1 MAARYEWGF
10 GEQRVPGP
18 PAFAAGAD
26 VRPLSSSQIYNLGTG
41 TGYSVLQMVQ
51 AMEKASGREV
61 GAESLTPVVLSA
73 CLGSPHDSV
82 GALCR
87 ALAAPCPTVM
97 LSLQIKY
104 KITGRREGDVA
115 ACYANPE
122 LAERELGWK
131 AAFGLDKMCKNI
143 SSSLHHAHLPTLPS
157 LPLSLFR

>member
-1 MAARYEWGF
+1 
-10 GEQRVPGP
+10 
-18 PAFAAGAD
+18 
-26 VRPLSSSQIYNLGTG
+26 
-41 TGYSVLQMVQ
+41 
-51 AMEKASGREV
+51 
-61 GAESLTPVVLSA
+61 
-73 CLGSPHDSV
+73 
-82 GALCR
+82 
-87 ALAAPCPTVM
+87 M

-143 SSSLHHAHLPTLPS
+143 SSLHHAHLPTLPS